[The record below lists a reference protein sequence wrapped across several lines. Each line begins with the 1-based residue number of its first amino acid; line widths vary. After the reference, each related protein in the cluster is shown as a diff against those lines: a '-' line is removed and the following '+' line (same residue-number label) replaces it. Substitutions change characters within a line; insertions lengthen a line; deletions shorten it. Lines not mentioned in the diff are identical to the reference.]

1 MRKLLTLVAVL
12 WSLLV
17 VCVVVG
23 LLFAGGPKGDGISKN
38 LAENAAARAAADAG
52 IERAILDLVDARS
65 APDILH
71 ADVRAYTWR
80 FANRTVNITIQ
91 DEGGKIDLNQAPEP
105 LLAALFTSA
114 GVDSM
119 TAQSLAA
126 ATADFR
132 DKDSVPRTLGA
143 EATEYRAVGLAWGPK
158 NAPFEAVEELQQVL
172 GVTKEIY
179 DRVAPYLTVYS
190 VGGAINPNVATAPMT
205 KLIQQVSLNSQ
216 NIASSAGIAYSIRAE
231 VSGAN
236 EEHVIREAIVQ
247 PSLQG
252 GPALVLSWR

>member
-1 MRKLLTLVAVL
+1 M
-12 WSLLV
+12 W
-17 VCVVVG
+17 
-23 LLFAGGPKGDGISKN
+23 
-38 LAENAAARAAADAG
+38 
-52 IERAILDLVDARS
+52 IL
-65 APDILH
+65 I
-71 ADVRAYTWR
+71 
-80 FANRTVNITIQ
+80 
-91 DEGGKIDLNQAPEP
+91 
-105 LLAALFTSA
+105 
-114 GVDSM
+114 

-143 EATEYRAVGLAWGPK
+143 EAAEYRAVGLAWGPK

-179 DRVAPYLTVYS
+179 DRVGPYLTVYS
-190 VGGAINPNVATAPMT
+190 VGGAINPTVATAPMT
-205 KLIQQVSLNSQ
+205 ELIQQVSLNSQ

-247 PSLQG
+247 PSPEG